1 MVSSASGLSMVAFIC
16 SRNGSTGLRQ
26 AAAACSSTPE
36 GAGKSRCSISSA
48 IGGNAPAQVVD
59 RAGLS
64 GLVVRAAGA
73 GISDQLAGVLGGG
86 GREPDMPVQHEAHP
100 AADNE
105 ESSVLRQHA

>member
-16 SRNGSTGLRQ
+16 SRRGSTGLRQ
-26 AAAACSSTPE
+26 PAAACSSTPE

-64 GLVVRAAGA
+64 GVVVRAAVA
-73 GISDQLAGVLGGG
+73 GIGDQLAGVRGGG
-86 GREPDMPVQHEAHP
+86 GGVPDMPVEQDDH
-100 AADNE
+100 
-105 ESSVLRQHA
+105 